1 MGAITLAAHPC
12 APFIARTASSP
23 ALLKTLPAKHH
34 AVPARE
40 ESINWEDEGVRDV
53 GGEKYGG
60 EQAYGVSQD
69 TNHALAAPTHAGW
82 ALGPTRGGNQSPPL

>member
-1 MGAITLAAHPC
+1 MGVVTLAAHPH

-23 ALLKTLPAKHH
+23 ALLETLPAKHH

-40 ESINWEDEGVRDV
+40 ESINWEDEGVRDG

-60 EQAYGVSQD
+60 EQAYGASQD
-69 TNHALAAPTHAGW
+69 TNHALAAPTRVGW
-82 ALGPTRGGNQSPPL
+82 ALGPPRRGNQTPP